1 MAFII
6 QAVRLKVME
15 RVRITKFERTITLI
29 EFTNVRHS
37 LRYKSA
43 KRAEMQHHYALS
55 RHFN

>member
-1 MAFII
+1 
-6 QAVRLKVME
+6 ME